1 MAERSQA
8 KSVDYASFHKTFE
21 VNCPVKSGKQT
32 HNEELERQKNP
43 SNTTDSP
50 AVENNMQRNRRLA
63 LPNQSENISG
73 SVTPVGGPGMGLH
86 HTPRKMH
93 NMPKFV

>member
-32 HNEELERQKNP
+32 HNEELERQKKYVVNLQ
-43 SNTTDSP
+43 SFRKRRQDL
-50 AVENNMQRNRRLA
+50 MQ
-63 LPNQSENISG
+63 
-73 SVTPVGGPGMGLH
+73 
-86 HTPRKMH
+86 
-93 NMPKFV
+93 